1 MLSLL
6 SKDTHRDLL
15 FLVTSTPLRPEME
28 TGEPPPKL
36 IAAHRSRTTLGE
48 DNQIPSPREAL
59 SSLPLLVWRG
69 REQPSLVLYPES
81 PLFHQRGPHSDSY
94 GLWGQQ
100 RRRLGADWLHS
111 LSQGRKQ
118 MLRNPA
124 GLMLSLDRGGP
135 ILSSDPPSKPLFP
148 LSRSRCGYLHVLM
161 IPWICQSPVTVSRS
175 STSDLP
181 SPQGKNSVVSRPGG

>member
-1 MLSLL
+1 
-6 SKDTHRDLL
+6 
-15 FLVTSTPLRPEME
+15 ME
-28 TGEPPPKL
+28 AGEPPPKL
-36 IAAHRSRTTLGE
+36 IAAHRSRTALGE
-48 DNQIPSPREAL
+48 DNQTPSPREAL
-59 SSLPLLVWRG
+59 SSLPLLVRRG

-81 PLFHQRGPHSDSY
+81 PLFHQRDPHSDSY

-161 IPWICQSPVTVSRS
+161 IPWICQSPATVSRS